1 MEKQTSDEYSSRL
14 SNYDKLVLGEGDPSL
29 LEISI
34 SGMSNPQ
41 LIEFY
46 EYCQEKVLENTEYS
60 DLYWLA
66 SVMLEDTDVVR
77 MYMNG
82 QLYVESS
89 LGNNDEPR
97 TVKMTDVEFSKDAE
111 SSLTDEDRQQ
121 INEILALLDKR
132 KKEKKNPFKQLIK
145 NIKGR

>member
-14 SNYDKLVLGEGDPSL
+14 SNYDKLVLGDLNGLDVT
-29 LEISI
+29 IA
-34 SGMSNPQ
+34 GMSNPQ
-41 LIEFY
+41 LIEFF
-46 EYCQEKVLENTEYS
+46 EYCQEKVREDTEYS

-66 SVMLEDTDVVR
+66 SVMLEETDVVR

-82 QLYVESS
+82 QLYGDDTFGSIEGPQVVKVTSTEAA
-89 LGNNDEPR
+89 GNLENPLTEE
-97 TVKMTDVEFSKDAE
+97 DV
-111 SSLTDEDRQQ
+111 QQ
-121 INEILALLDKR
+121 INEILTLLDKR